1 MGKEVY
7 LFAAN
12 VLVWVGLGCYVAF
25 LATSQQRL
33 KRRLSRLEI
42 LHDDN

>member
-12 VLVWVGLGCYVAF
+12 VIVWVGIGCYVAF
-25 LATSQQRL
+25 LAVSQKRLTKRL
-33 KRRLSRLEI
+33 KRLEV
-42 LHDDN
+42 LHDE

>member
-12 VLVWVGLGCYVAF
+12 VLVWVGIGCYVAF
-25 LATSQQRL
+25 LATSQTRLERRL
-33 KRRLSRLEI
+33 KRLEI
-42 LHDDN
+42 LNDDN

>member
-12 VLVWVGLGCYVAF
+12 VLVWVGLGCYLAF

-42 LHDDN
+42 LNDDN

>member
-12 VLVWVGLGCYVAF
+12 VIVWVGLGVYVAF
-25 LATSQQRL
+25 LATAQKRLERRL
-33 KRRLSRLEI
+33 KRLEVF
-42 LHDDN
+42 DEDN